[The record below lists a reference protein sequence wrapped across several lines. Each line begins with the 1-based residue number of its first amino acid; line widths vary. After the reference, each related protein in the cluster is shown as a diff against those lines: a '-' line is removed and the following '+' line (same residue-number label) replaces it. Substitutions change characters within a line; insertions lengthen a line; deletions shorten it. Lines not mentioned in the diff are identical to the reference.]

1 MGDPKLDEYRNFL
14 SNAEQAAS
22 TSYDK
27 AVMTLAGGAFGL
39 SFVFL
44 KDFLGP
50 AKPQGMG
57 LLISGWVLL
66 ALSIV
71 SILVSILTGRW
82 SLRKAISQL
91 DQQKIYS
98 EKPGA
103 WLSLLTETLNVLA
116 AVFFVG
122 GVAFLAWFAVK
133 NVGTN

>member
-1 MGDPKLDEYRNFL
+1 MGDHNLDEYRNFL

-22 TSYDK
+22 ASYDK

-44 KDFLGP
+44 KDFLGA
-50 AKPQGMG
+50 AKPHGMW
-57 LLISGWVLL
+57 LLIMAWVLL

-71 SILVSILTGRW
+71 CILVSILTGRW

-91 DQQKIYS
+91 DQKRIHS

-103 WLSLLTETLNVLA
+103 WFSLVTETLNVLA

-122 GVAFLAWFAVK
+122 GVAFLAWFAIT
-133 NVGTN
+133 NVG